1 MKDPHPI
8 KNIYWNG
15 GGFTGMI
22 YNISVAEHLER
33 EKLNEN
39 TRYDFDKLRHFGVSG
54 GAGFALLMV
63 LGLSSH
69 EQLDFFFNKAR
80 MYDRLDSFRESISR
94 IVMDLILIALQD
106 ETDHSIR
113 KKCNGR
119 LNIGYVDENGTL
131 EFITK
136 FNTRDDVKRAILYT
150 SNIPGVVLHE
160 TEFGEGIRMDGGMV
174 SVDPIT
180 MTRYGMTTENT
191 LVVTSPISVPWCLM
205 GWSEEL
211 YMMWYAYNS
220 ATVRLHGIESSGF
233 GYAPMD
239 QFMIKHTVIPLMTSI
254 HRMTTRSSKW
264 NDWLDEKLRGERK

>member
-233 GYAPMD
+233 GYAPME
-239 QFMIKHTVIPLMTSI
+239 QFML
-254 HRMTTRSSKW
+254 
-264 NDWLDEKLRGERK
+264 